1 MRVITGTARG
11 MTLKA
16 PKGMDTRPTMDQVKE
31 GIFSAI
37 QFEVGGRRALDLF
50 AGSGQLGIEALSR
63 GAREAVFVDARRD
76 ACQVV
81 RENLSKT
88 RLAERAQVVQ
98 MDYLS
103 YLGAGRGRFDLMF
116 LDPPYA
122 EVFLENALKRISEID
137 ILTDSGIIIC
147 ERPVEKALA
156 DDFPKG
162 AASMKTAIYP
172 GSFDPVTNGHLN
184 IIRRAAKSFDRLIV
198 CVMFNVDKHP
208 MFSAAERVELIR
220 RVTADIPNV
229 EVMFSDK
236 LLADFAREQGSSIIV
251 KGLRA
256 VSDFEREFQMALVN
270 HKLNP
275 GLDTMFLT
283 AEHQFMYLSS
293 SAVKELGR
301 YDVALEDFLPA
312 AIIPDFKAR
321 MAGQIG
327 GGHNNGK

>member
-37 QFEVGGRRALDLF
+37 QFEVEGRRALDLF

-81 RENLSKT
+81 RENLAKT

-103 YLGAGRGRFDLMF
+103 YLGAGRGRFDLVF

-137 ILTDSGIIIC
+137 Q
-147 ERPVEKALA
+147 
-156 DDFPKG
+156 
-162 AASMKTAIYP
+162 
-172 GSFDPVTNGHLN
+172 VTG
-184 IIRRAAKSFDRLIV
+184 
-198 CVMFNVDKHP
+198 C
-208 MFSAAERVELIR
+208 AAEFQRFAQVFLQR
-220 RVTADIPNV
+220 LTGPVGFKAVQRDADPIQGRALQQ
-229 EVMFSDK
+229 
-236 LLADFAREQGSSIIV
+236 LL
-251 KGLRA
+251 
-256 VSDFEREFQMALVN
+256 
-270 HKLNP
+270 
-275 GLDTMFLT
+275 
-283 AEHQFMYLSS
+283 
-293 SAVKELGR
+293 
-301 YDVALEDFLPA
+301 LPA
-312 AIIPDFKAR
+312 VQQGAVG
-321 MAGQIG
+321 GQR
-327 GGHNNGK
+327 HL

>member
-37 QFEVGGRRALDLF
+37 QFEVEGRRALDLF

-103 YLGAGRGRFDLMF
+103 YLGAGRGRFDLVF

-122 EVFLENALKRISEID
+122 EVFLENALKRISEI
-137 ILTDSGIIIC
+137 C

-156 DDFPKG
+156 DDFPGLTHWRDYKYG
-162 AASMKTAIYP
+162 KTA
-172 GSFDPVTNGHLN
+172 VT
-184 IIRRAAKSFDRLIV
+184 IFRKAQRA
-198 CVMFNVDKHP
+198 
-208 MFSAAERVELIR
+208 
-220 RVTADIPNV
+220 
-229 EVMFSDK
+229 
-236 LLADFAREQGSSIIV
+236 
-251 KGLRA
+251 
-256 VSDFEREFQMALVN
+256 
-270 HKLNP
+270 
-275 GLDTMFLT
+275 
-283 AEHQFMYLSS
+283 
-293 SAVKELGR
+293 
-301 YDVALEDFLPA
+301 
-312 AIIPDFKAR
+312 
-321 MAGQIG
+321 
-327 GGHNNGK
+327 